1 MSQNPSPK
9 METDGGGG
17 GGNNFK
23 EDNHD
28 CGQDRDK
35 WHSDSYLYNPDYV
48 QIFDSIGII
57 KPYASHNRALD
68 GVGWGR

>member
-9 METDGGGG
+9 MEKDGGGG

-28 CGQDRDK
+28 CGQDRDEH
-35 WHSDSYLYNPDYV
+35 HSDSYV
-48 QIFDSIGII
+48 GHT
-57 KPYASHNRALD
+57 YA
-68 GVGWGR
+68 